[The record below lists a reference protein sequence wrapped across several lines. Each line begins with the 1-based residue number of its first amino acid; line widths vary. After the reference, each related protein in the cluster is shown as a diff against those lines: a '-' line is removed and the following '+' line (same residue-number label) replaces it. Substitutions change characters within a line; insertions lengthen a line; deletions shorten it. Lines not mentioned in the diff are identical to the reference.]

1 MSQQVVDW
9 HMVCRQLA
17 HDFGSLTNCSRWK
30 CYSVSISWI
39 DDTILL
45 WKEKLALQNV
55 IESVELGL
63 MQRMLTKIEVSFMD
77 IGIRVP
83 LFSSVTYHEPF
94 IGEPD
99 AISQFTIN
107 HWQTIDCLLVW
118 SLDLVRNLS
127 AQMWC
132 NGSKLV
138 ACKILLTPRA

>member
-1 MSQQVVDW
+1 
-9 HMVCRQLA
+9 
-17 HDFGSLTNCSRWK
+17 
-30 CYSVSISWI
+30 
-39 DDTILL
+39 
-45 WKEKLALQNV
+45 
-55 IESVELGL
+55 
-63 MQRMLTKIEVSFMD
+63 MD

-132 NGSKLV
+132 KGSKLV
-138 ACKILLTPRA
+138 ACHFLDNDLDTQIGERDFRVCNSSIQLVSVNLP